1 MLLLAC
7 LAALPA
13 AWMPAAW
20 SSDWALRKQD
30 SERDIRVYQR
40 DRDDSAYD
48 DLYAV
53 THMPGS
59 VAQVEAV
66 LADVPAMPE
75 WASRVTHARVLK
87 RQSSEAW
94 IYMQYKLPYP
104 FRARDAVVRLR
115 RSQDDGA
122 VTIRSQSVSGWI
134 AAQPERLRMTNMQTT
149 WKLSPAGGNQVR
161 VELWGSGEPGGLIPA
176 VLYNYNLADD
186 ATQTLRQL
194 RRMAL
199 REKYL
204 DNRSASRTRP

>member
-1 MLLLAC
+1 MHNPGYQTVQRNETGGHCQPHHHSPRDQRGERAGKC
-7 LAALPA
+7 LAH
-13 AWMPAAW
+13 
-20 SSDWALRKQD
+20 QT
-30 SERDIRVYQR
+30 ERQR
-40 DRDDSAYD
+40 
-48 DLYAV
+48 
-53 THMPGS
+53 G
-59 VAQVEAV
+59 E
-66 LADVPAMPE
+66 
-75 WASRVTHARVLK
+75 
-87 RQSSEAW
+87 
-94 IYMQYKLPYP
+94 
-104 FRARDAVVRLR
+104 R